1 MTHTTKKVQ
10 SIALE
15 LKRFEEITLQL
26 EKHIET
32 YLRVNHFPGFLFLSH
47 LDL

>member
-26 EKHIET
+26 EKHIEINDVI
-32 YLRVNHFPGFLFLSH
+32 YWMSCMV
-47 LDL
+47 